1 MTTLEIKPVL
11 IVGAG
16 PTGMTA
22 AIELS
27 RFGIPVRLVE
37 KMPEPATTSRAVG
50 VQARTLELFE
60 QRGMADKMLAAGNKA
75 PGASIHSGGKRIVR
89 LNYCHVDS
97 NYGYTL
103 FISQAETERILREQL
118 AAQNVTIERS
128 VEMIAFAQAE
138 SHGSSGRPGSVSAT
152 LRHGD
157 GSLEEVEASY
167 LISAEG
173 AHSKVRKT
181 LGLDFH
187 GKALQ
192 EQYALGDFYVDS
204 DLTET
209 DMHIF
214 SSEYGFMGMFPMG
227 DHRWRVIASNPLSE
241 TSKDTKPELNEL
253 QKIYD
258 MRSEIPAKFRDLQ
271 WSSWFHINSRMTDQL
286 QDEQTFLGGDSAH
299 IHSPAGAQGMNTGIQ
314 DMIDLGWKLA
324 MVMQGKATNQLLD
337 TYGEDRLRVIHN
349 VLEGTEG
356 LTRLIGSEN
365 PALRAAVSHIA
376 PLLTRTEFIQNKST
390 TTLSQIGLDY
400 RQSSLSETHEH
411 HGSLRAGDR
420 LPDLDVT
427 VLNKPHAEPNPTPA
441 KLFSLINPSMF
452 TLLYVNIAAPE
463 SLHAQVQEQL
473 EPWQDVINGY
483 QIAPPAPESSQHK
496 HFTDNFGS
504 APILVLVRPD
514 SYIGFT
520 AGADSLPKL
529 VTYLQKWF
537 TPNNKQ
543 TADNQ
548 TTKKT
553 HAKSH

>member
-1 MTTLEIKPVL
+1 MATTEMKPVL

-22 AIELS
+22 AVELS

-37 KMPEPATTSRAVG
+37 KTPEPATTSRAVG

-60 QRGMADKMLAAGNKA
+60 QRGMVDKMLAAGNKA
-75 PGASIHSGGKRIVR
+75 PGASIHGGGKRVVR
-89 LNYCHVDS
+89 LNYSHVDS

-118 AAQNVTIERS
+118 AEQNVNIERS
-128 VEMIAFAQAE
+128 VEMIAFAQTAPR
-138 SHGSSGRPGSVSAT
+138 SSGRPGSVTAT
-152 LRHGD
+152 LRHQD

-167 LISAEG
+167 VISAEG
-173 AHSKVRKT
+173 AHSTVRNT
-181 LGLDFH
+181 LGLEFH
-187 GKALQ
+187 GKAL
-192 EQYALGDFYVDS
+192 EENYALGDFYLDG
-204 DLTET
+204 DLPET

-214 SSEYGFMGMFPMG
+214 SSEHGFMGMFPMG
-227 DHRWRVIASNPLSE
+227 NHRFRVIASNPLSE
-241 TSKDTKPELNEL
+241 PSKDTKPELDEL

-258 MRSEIPAKFRDLQ
+258 MRSEIPAQFRDLQ
-271 WSSWFHINSRMTDQL
+271 WSSWFRINSRMTEQL
-286 QDEQTFLGGDSAH
+286 QDGQAFLGGDSAH

-324 MVMQGKATNQLLD
+324 LVLQGKAANQLLD
-337 TYGEDRLRVIHN
+337 TYGEDRLPVIHN
-349 VLEGTEG
+349 VLEKTEG
-356 LTRLIGSEN
+356 LTRVIGSEN
-365 PALRAAVSHIA
+365 PTFRAAFNHIA
-376 PLLTRTEFIQNKST
+376 PLLAGTEFVQNNST
-390 TTLSQIGLDY
+390 TRLSQIGLDY
-400 RQSSLSETHEH
+400 RKSSLSETHEH

-427 VLNKPHAEPNPTPA
+427 VLNKPHSAEQNPTPA
-441 KLFSLINPSMF
+441 KLFSLLDPSML
-452 TLLYVNIAAPE
+452 TLLYVNITDPA
-463 SLHAQVQEQL
+463 SLHAQVQKQL
-473 EPWQDVINGY
+473 EPWHPLINGY
-483 QIAPPAPESSQHK
+483 QIALPTDSEQQK
-496 HFTDNFGS
+496 RFTDNFGS

-529 VTYLQKWF
+529 VAYLQKWF

-548 TTKKT
+548 TTEKN

>member
-1 MTTLEIKPVL
+1 MTTLETEPVL

-37 KMPEPATTSRAVG
+37 KTAEPATTSRAVG

-60 QRGMADKMLAAGNKA
+60 QRGMVDKMLAVGNKA
-75 PGASIHSGGKRIVR
+75 PGTSIHGSGKRIFR
-89 LNYCHVDS
+89 LEYSHVDS
-97 NYGYTL
+97 SYGFTL
-103 FISQAETERILREQL
+103 FISQAETERVLREQL
-118 AAQNVTIERS
+118 AAQNVPIERS

-138 SHGSSGRPGSVSAT
+138 SHRSSGLPGTVSAT

-167 LISAEG
+167 MISAEG
-173 AHSKVRKT
+173 AHSKARKT

-192 EQYALGDFYVDS
+192 EDYALGDFYVEGE
-204 DLTET
+204 LPQT

-214 SSEYGFMGMFPMG
+214 SSQYGFMGMFPMG
-227 DHRWRVIASNPLSE
+227 DYRWRVIASNPLSE
-241 TSKDTKPELNEL
+241 PSKDTKPDLGEL

-286 QDEQTFLGGDSAH
+286 QDEQIFLGGDSAH

-314 DMIDLGWKLA
+314 DSINLGWKLA
-324 MVMQGKATNQLLD
+324 MVLQGKTQSHLLD
-337 TYGEDRLRVIHN
+337 TYGEDRLPVIHS

-365 PALRAAVSHIA
+365 PAVRSVVSHIA
-376 PLLTRTEFIQNKST
+376 PLLVGTEFIQTKST
-390 TTLSQIGLDY
+390 TKLSQTGLNY
-400 RQSSLSETHEH
+400 RDSSLSETHEH
-411 HGSLRAGDR
+411 YGSLRAGDR

-427 VLNKPHAEPNPTPA
+427 LQNQPHRAKQNPTPA
-441 KLFSLINPSMF
+441 KLFSLLNPSKF
-452 TLLYVNIAAPE
+452 TLLYANISDPV
-463 SLHAQVQEQL
+463 SLHNEVQQTL
-473 EPWQDVINGY
+473 SPWQAVIDGY
-483 QIAPPAPESSQHK
+483 QIAAPDPASSQYK
-496 HFTDNFGS
+496 HFTNNFGS
-504 APILVLVRPD
+504 KPSLVLVRPD
-514 SYIGFT
+514 SYISFI
-520 AGADSLPKL
+520 AGENSLPKL
-529 VTYLQKWF
+529 VNYLQKWLIPETLS
-537 TPNNKQ
+537 TPK
-543 TADNQ
+543 
-548 TTKKT
+548 TTERSYAT
-553 HAKSH
+553 SH